1 MRKKIKIGIPRAL
14 LYYRYNVLWK
24 SFFSSLGCQVI
35 VSPET
40 NKQIFE
46 NGKNIAIDE
55 ACLSYK
61 IYLGHVDYL
70 IDKVDY
76 ILVPRINDYGKNKK
90 VCVKFNA
97 LYDNVKNM
105 YSSHKILNYNI
116 ENTKGKYELWG
127 FIKMGLIINKNI
139 IKVLISYIK
148 AKRKQKEH
156 DKILENNQCNIAKKN
171 TKKILIISH
180 PYNIY
185 DKYIGNQIIN
195 YLNKCNVDILYA
207 DRLNKKIAIDYS
219 QDLSKTLYWIY
230 SRELIGAINYYKYNI
245 VGIIFITTFPC
256 GVDSLVNELML
267 RKITNVPK
275 LNLIID
281 EATLEVGLQTRLES
295 FVDIIKGEI

>member
-148 AKRKQKEH
+148 AKKKQKEH

>member
-195 YLNKCNVDILYA
+195 YLSKCNVDILYA